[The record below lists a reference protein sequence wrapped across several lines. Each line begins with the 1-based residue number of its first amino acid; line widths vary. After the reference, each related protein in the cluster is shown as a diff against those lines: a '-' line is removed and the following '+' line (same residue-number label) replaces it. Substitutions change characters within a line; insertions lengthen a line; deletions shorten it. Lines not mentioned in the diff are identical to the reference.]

1 MITFIN
7 DSYTY
12 LKEILPKEFLLTQ
25 ADKNKDGE
33 LNQLEWNSFVET
45 VSVAEVYLGNE
56 KNWGSFGESDFNRV
70 GEMYLGD
77 ENYVMGVGEISEN
90 LRKF

>member
-1 MITFIN
+1 
-7 DSYTY
+7 
-12 LKEILPKEFLLTQ
+12 
-25 ADKNKDGE
+25 
-33 LNQLEWNSFVET
+33 
-45 VSVAEVYLGNE
+45 VAEVYLGNE
-56 KNWGSFGESDFNRV
+56 KDLGSFGGSDFSRV